1 MISKLQK
8 FTESV
13 TLDVLGVV
21 IVVSA
26 SIAMG
31 YHLTV
36 IDGIPIGISV
46 HRGRGLLHDGHA
58 FGHQAK

>member
-1 MISKLQK
+1 MPSVNSRLQK

-13 TLDVLGVV
+13 TLDVLGVL

-36 IDGIPIGISV
+36 IDGIPIGILSTV
-46 HRGRGLLHDGHA
+46 GEIGRAHV
-58 FGHQAK
+58 